1 MYDNVYEL
9 CRNVEREMNMFSKE
23 LQILDENTVQYMKDE
38 MQDEIDGLNEKLE
51 EENSYKNILTEDKA
65 VGFNL

>member
-1 MYDNVYEL
+1 
-9 CRNVEREMNMFSKE
+9 MNMFSKE
-23 LQILDENTVQYMKDE
+23 LQILDENTVQYMMDE